1 MYSMCFICSYSYVKD
16 SSVSKPASLAMSK
29 YKLSQLILGIC
40 KYHRHLEKKDVVFAF
55 TCEYNSNFVG
65 KGEGTEN

>member
-1 MYSMCFICSYSYVKD
+1 
-16 SSVSKPASLAMSK
+16 MSK